1 MKGLIDVSLHS
12 LNKQFH
18 LWFSFEFSVKQKM
31 ESNNSSEP
39 DLQNLPPLPPVP
51 IVVGSNTGGDIEGAA
66 GGGGDEEKYSFV
78 GIKRR
83 RKLTEQAKERH
94 RVCNR
99 LGARRAR
106 AQARLDME
114 VMKAQNAL
122 LYLEL
127 SMTRAAL
134 YSVGQREFC
143 ARVAFDIEQAKG
155 KFYS

>member
-1 MKGLIDVSLHS
+1 MD
-12 LNKQFH
+12 
-18 LWFSFEFSVKQKM
+18 
-31 ESNNSSEP
+31 ESNSFGP
-39 DLQNLPPLPPVP
+39 VHDLMPPPPVP
-51 IVVGSNTGGDIEGAA
+51 VAFNEGEAAAVDGGSEEDKNSAA
-66 GGGGDEEKYSFV
+66 NMK
-78 GIKRR
+78 KNK

-155 KFYS
+155 T

>member
-1 MKGLIDVSLHS
+1 MD
-12 LNKQFH
+12 
-18 LWFSFEFSVKQKM
+18 
-31 ESNNSSEP
+31 ESNP
-39 DLQNLPPLPPVP
+39 FGPVDLMPPPPVP
-51 IVVGSNTGGDIEGAA
+51 VAFNEGEAAAVDGSEEDKNSAA
-66 GGGGDEEKYSFV
+66 NMK
-78 GIKRR
+78 KNK

-155 KFYS
+155 TFS